1 MLRRGAKNV
10 SEFEQMM
17 SEINVPEEIA
27 EQIAGNAPNGEVLEI
42 WNELTE
48 VVNEI
53 FDDKPTAPCI
63 CALGMLVGFIGDKLS
78 KNIVFGDSPEAKGE
92 NVHPNF
98 CIMAIALL
106 GVNSLQAAKALEEG
120 HGDGKENEGNEKV
133 EQKEGHKE
141 NGAANNGGESGGSG
155 ADA

>member
-1 MLRRGAKNV
+1 MA
-10 SEFEQMM
+10 
-17 SEINVPEEIA
+17 EINVPEEIA
-27 EQIAGNAPNGEVLEI
+27 EQIAGSAPNGEVLEI

-48 VVNEI
+48 VVNDI

-106 GVNSLQAAKALEEG
+106 GVNSLQAARALEEG
-120 HGDGKENEGNEKV
+120 HGDDEGEEKGEEKGK
-133 EQKEGHKE
+133 KE
-141 NGAANNGGESGGSG
+141 NGAANDGGGSGGSG

>member
-1 MLRRGAKNV
+1 M

-17 SEINVPEEIA
+17 AEINVPEEIA
-27 EQIAGNAPNGEVLEI
+27 QQIAGSAVNAEVVEV
-42 WNELTE
+42 WEELTE
-48 VVNEI
+48 VVNTI

-78 KNIVFGDSPEAKGE
+78 KNIVFGDSPEATGE

-106 GVNSLQAAKALEEG
+106 GVNSLKAAKALED
-120 HGDGKENEGNEKV
+120 GDEDGEQGKGEEEV
-133 EQKEGHKE
+133 EQEKGHKE
-141 NGAANNGGESGGSG
+141 NGASNDDRGSGGSG